1 MMELLLGGLAIG
13 SVYSLVA
20 IGIVLSYRAAGVVNF
35 AHGELMMVSAYAYVL
50 VHDLTGGSPF
60 WEIVA
65 ALGAGAVGGML
76 CYVLTGLVLR
86 RAAEI
91 TMVIGTLGL
100 LILLQSMARHLF
112 TDTPLRAESWLF
124 NDRDISLLNTML
136 PANSLVILFVT
147 LVAAAILLYW
157 QKATLFGQ
165 AVLAAAEDPWRA
177 ALSGIHVQS
186 TLAISWLVS
195 GMLAGLA
202 GLLLG
207 PVVGVFP
214 TMGADIIFP
223 AFIAAILGGFGS
235 TSGALVGGLLLGLLQ
250 TLTVV
255 YLGGAW
261 KEVVMFVFLFLV
273 LIIRP
278 SGLVR
283 LATVRRV

>member
-1 MMELLLGGLAIG
+1 MELILGGLAIG

-35 AHGELMMVSAYAYVL
+35 AHGELMMVSAYAYAL
-50 VHDLTGGSPF
+50 VHDLTGSPL

-76 CYVLTGLVLR
+76 CFVLTAVVLR
-86 RAAEI
+86 RSTEI
-91 TMVIGTLGL
+91 TLVIGTLGL
-100 LILLQSMARHLF
+100 LILLQSSARHLF
-112 TDTPLRAESWLF
+112 TDTPLRAEPWLF
-124 NDRDISLLNTML
+124 SDRDISLFDTLL
-136 PANSLVILFVT
+136 SANSLLILGLA
-147 LVAAAILLYW
+147 LVAAGLLMYW
-157 QKATLFGQ
+157 QRATLFGQ

-202 GLLLG
+202 GMLLG

-235 TSGALVGGLLLGLLQ
+235 IGGALVGGLLLGLLQ

-255 YLGGAW
+255 TLGGAW

-283 LATVRRV
+283 LATARRV

>member
-1 MMELLLGGLAIG
+1 MELLLGGLAIG
-13 SVYSLVA
+13 SVYALVA
-20 IGIVLSYRAAGVVNF
+20 IGIVLSYRAASVVNF

-50 VHDLTGGSPF
+50 VHDLTGSPL

-65 ALGAGAVGGML
+65 ALAAGAIGGLL
-76 CYVLTGLVLR
+76 CFVLTGLVLR
-86 RAAEI
+86 RSAEI
-91 TMVIGTLGL
+91 TLVIGTLGL
-100 LILLQSMARHLF
+100 LIVLQSAARHLF
-112 TDTPLRAESWLF
+112 TDTPLRAEPWLF
-124 NDRDISLLNTML
+124 TDRDISVFGTLLS
-136 PANSLVILFVT
+136 ANSLLILGVS
-147 LVAAAILLYW
+147 LAATAMLMYW
-157 QKATLFGQ
+157 QRATVFGQ
-165 AVLAAAEDPWRA
+165 SVLAAAEDPWRA
-177 ALSGIHVQS
+177 ALSGIHVQR

-202 GLLLG
+202 GMLLG

-214 TMGADIIFP
+214 TMGADVIFP

-235 TSGALVGGLLLGLLQ
+235 IPGALAGGLLLGLLQ

-273 LIIRP
+273 LIWRP